1 MANGSWLAT
10 INYAMSRSYLWDL
23 LEKPWSSA
31 AAQWYAVASMLV
43 VVLSTLTFVFSTLE
57 SEGEEDSHPAL
68 LLVLEV
74 IGAAPSRRSLSSN
87 IYFTT
92 ADVSCV
98 VIFSLEYAV
107 RFFCAPQKFTFF
119 RDPMNLG
126 ERK

>member
-1 MANGSWLAT
+1 MTNWSWLLT

-74 IGAAPSRRSLSSN
+74 IGAAPGG
-87 IYFTT
+87 
-92 ADVSCV
+92 
-98 VIFSLEYAV
+98 
-107 RFFCAPQKFTFF
+107 
-119 RDPMNLG
+119 G
-126 ERK
+126 ELII